1 MNLRMSNWCKRQPD
15 DDRRLSFVGKSSA
28 RQIAGLVVLLCCW
41 ASPLAQQEEAVYQSA
56 KGLFHAGY
64 LAPSPQPQPE
74 VPPTPAEPEAT
85 PVEPEAIPVEPE
97 AAAAEARVP
106 ILNTNLSQ
114 LQEYMGIRYRIIQL
128 LEDCEQVPVDANST
142 FHEGDQIR
150 LSLESNADGYLYI
163 LNQGTSGSW
172 NYIFPHLTINSGDNF
187 IRKGVEYTIP
197 PRSWLRFDENPGDDV
212 LIILLSKIRLDPFES
227 GIFPQQRA
235 SGQGPVTAEF
245 INELNDHMKTK
256 ALVFAEEYAP
266 VQNQTVDKAQIQN
279 VYAVNLNPDSYFV
292 TQLVLRHL
300 PLADR

>member
-1 MNLRMSNWCKRQPD
+1 MKMNLMMSKK
-15 DDRRLSFVGKSSA
+15 L
-28 RQIAGLVVLLCCW
+28 AGLLVLLCCW
-41 ASPLAQQEEAVYQSA
+41 ASPLAQQEEEDVYQSA

-64 LAPSPQPQPE
+64 LATPLQPQE
-74 VPPTPAEPEAT
+74 QSPPAREQRTPAREQTTPTEA
-85 PVEPEAIPVEPE
+85 P
-97 AAAAEARVP
+97 VP

-114 LQEYMGIRYRIIQL
+114 VQEYMGIRYRITQL

-142 FHEGDQIR
+142 FHAGDQIR

-227 GIFPQQRA
+227 GIIRQQRA
-235 SGQGPVTAEF
+235 SSQQPLTAEL
-245 INELNDHMKTK
+245 ISELNDHIKTRD
-256 ALVFAEEYAP
+256 LVFAEEYAP
-266 VQNQTVDKAQIQN
+266 VQHQTVDKAQIQN
-279 VYAVNLNPDSYFV
+279 VYAVNQNPDSYFV

-300 PLADR
+300 PPADR

>member
-1 MNLRMSNWCKRQPD
+1 MTKSPLSNHREETK
-15 DDRRLSFVGKSSA
+15 DDRRLSLVGRSPA
-28 RQIAGLVVLLCCW
+28 RDIAGLLVLLCCW
-41 ASPLAQQEEAVYQSA
+41 ASPLAQQKEAVYQSA

-64 LAPSPQPQPE
+64 LAPPPQPQAQS
-74 VPPTPAEPEAT
+74 TPAEAQST
-85 PVEPEAIPVEPE
+85 P
-97 AAAAEARVP
+97 AEARVP

-114 LQEYMGIRYRIIQL
+114 LQEYMGIRYRITQL

-142 FHEGDQIR
+142 FHAGDQIR
-150 LSLESNADGYLYI
+150 LSLESNTDGYLYI

-227 GIFPQQRA
+227 GIIRQQRA
-235 SGQGPVTAEF
+235 SPQRPLTAE
-245 INELNDHMKTK
+245 IISELNDHIKTR

-266 VQNQTVDKAQIQN
+266 VQHQMVDKVQIQN

-300 PLADR
+300 PSTDR

>member
-1 MNLRMSNWCKRQPD
+1 MTMNLMMSNRCQ
-15 DDRRLSFVGKSSA
+15 RRPGNDPCLLFVRRSSA
-28 RQIAGLVVLLCCW
+28 RETAGLVVLLCCW
-41 ASPLAQQEEAVYQSA
+41 ASPLAQQEEGVYQSA

-64 LAPSPQPQPE
+64 LAPPPQPQAQS
-74 VPPTPAEPEAT
+74 TPAEAQPAEAQST
-85 PVEPEAIPVEPE
+85 PT
-97 AAAAEARVP
+97 EARVP

-114 LQEYMGIRYRIIQL
+114 LQEYMGIRYRITQL

-142 FHEGDQIR
+142 FYAGDQIR
-150 LSLESNADGYLYI
+150 LSLESNTDGYLYI

-197 PRSWLRFDENPGDDV
+197 PRSWLRFDETPGDDV

-227 GIFPQQRA
+227 GIIRQQRA
-235 SGQGPVTAEF
+235 SPQRPLTAE
-245 INELNDHMKTK
+245 IISELNDHIKTR

-266 VQNQTVDKAQIQN
+266 VQHQMVDKPQIQN

-300 PLADR
+300 PSADR

>member
-1 MNLRMSNWCKRQPD
+1 MNLMMSNRYKRRPEKD
-15 DDRRLSFVGKSSA
+15 CRLSLVGRSPAPK
-28 RQIAGLVVLLCCW
+28 IAGLVVLLCCW
-41 ASPLAQQEEAVYQSA
+41 ATPLAQQEEAIYQSA

-64 LAPSPQPQPE
+64 LAPPPQPQAQSTPDGAQ
-74 VPPTPAEPEAT
+74 PAEAQPAEAQST
-85 PVEPEAIPVEPE
+85 PT
-97 AAAAEARVP
+97 EARVP

-114 LQEYMGIRYRIIQL
+114 LQEYMGIRYRITQL

-142 FHEGDQIR
+142 FHAGDQIR
-150 LSLESNADGYLYI
+150 LSLESNTDGYLYI

-227 GIFPQQRA
+227 GIIRQQRA
-235 SGQGPVTAEF
+235 SPQRPLTAE
-245 INELNDHMKTK
+245 IISELNDHIKTR

-266 VQNQTVDKAQIQN
+266 VQHQMVDKVQIQN

-300 PLADR
+300 PSADR

>member
-1 MNLRMSNWCKRQPD
+1 M
-15 DDRRLSFVGKSSA
+15 RRSSA
-28 RQIAGLVVLLCCW
+28 RETAGLVVLLCCW
-41 ASPLAQQEEAVYQSA
+41 ASPLAQQEEGVYQSA

-64 LAPSPQPQPE
+64 LAPPPQPQAQS
-74 VPPTPAEPEAT
+74 TPAEAQPAEAQST
-85 PVEPEAIPVEPE
+85 PT
-97 AAAAEARVP
+97 EARVP

-114 LQEYMGIRYRIIQL
+114 LQEYMGIRYRITQL

-142 FHEGDQIR
+142 FYAGDQIR
-150 LSLESNADGYLYI
+150 LSLESNTDGYLYI

-197 PRSWLRFDENPGDDV
+197 PRSWLRFDETPGDDV

-227 GIFPQQRA
+227 GIIRQQRA
-235 SGQGPVTAEF
+235 SPQRPLTAE
-245 INELNDHMKTK
+245 IISELNDHIKTR

-266 VQNQTVDKAQIQN
+266 VQHQMVDKPQIQN

-300 PLADR
+300 PSADR

>member
-1 MNLRMSNWCKRQPD
+1 
-15 DDRRLSFVGKSSA
+15 
-28 RQIAGLVVLLCCW
+28 
-41 ASPLAQQEEAVYQSA
+41 LAQQEEGVYQSA

-64 LAPSPQPQPE
+64 LAPPPQPQAQS
-74 VPPTPAEPEAT
+74 TPAEAQPAEAQST
-85 PVEPEAIPVEPE
+85 PT
-97 AAAAEARVP
+97 EARVP

-114 LQEYMGIRYRIIQL
+114 LQEYMGIRYRITQL

-142 FHEGDQIR
+142 FYAGDQIR
-150 LSLESNADGYLYI
+150 LSLESNTDGYLYI

-197 PRSWLRFDENPGDDV
+197 PRSWLRFDETPGDDV

-227 GIFPQQRA
+227 GIIRQQRA
-235 SGQGPVTAEF
+235 SPQRPLTAE
-245 INELNDHMKTK
+245 IISELNDHIKTR

-266 VQNQTVDKAQIQN
+266 VQHQMIDKPQIQN

-300 PLADR
+300 PSADR